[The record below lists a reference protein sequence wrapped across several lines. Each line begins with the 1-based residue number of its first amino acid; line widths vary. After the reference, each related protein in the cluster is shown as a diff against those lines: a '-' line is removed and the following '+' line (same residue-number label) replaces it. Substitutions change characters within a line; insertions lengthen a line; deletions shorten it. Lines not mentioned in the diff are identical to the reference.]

1 MSGEDF
7 GPAATG
13 FPPAILVESHVRAA
27 LAEDLGR
34 AGDITTDSVVP
45 LDARFSGAIVARQPG
60 IVAGLPVAGQ
70 VFRVL
75 DPEISVSVERPDGAA
90 VSAGQAVMRVSGPA
104 RPVLTGERTA
114 LNFLCHLSG
123 IASATNSL
131 VTAIDGLSARIT
143 CTRKTTPGLRAL
155 EKYAV
160 RAGGGVSHRFG
171 LDDGILI
178 KDNHIAAAGGITPA
192 IRRAR
197 RAAGHMVKIEIEVDT
212 LAQLDEALAEGVDAV
227 LLDNMSPQMLRRA
240 VETVAGRATT
250 EASGSVTLDTVRAIA
265 ESGVDLVSV
274 GWITHSAAALD
285 FGLDAGTD

>member
-1 MSGEDF
+1 M
-7 GPAATG
+7 
-13 FPPAILVESHVRAA
+13 IVVEAMVRAA

-34 AGDITTDSVVP
+34 AGDITTDAVVP
-45 LDARFSGAIVARQPG
+45 LGARFDGAIVARRPG

-70 VFRVL
+70 VFRFL
-75 DPEISVSVERPDGAA
+75 DPDILISAERPEGAS
-90 VSAGQAVMRVSGPA
+90 VSAGQVVMRVSGPA
-104 RPVLTGERTA
+104 RPIITAERTA

-131 VTAIDGLSARIT
+131 VRAVAGLPTRIS

-178 KDNHIAAAGGITPA
+178 KDNHIDVAGGVPQA
-192 IRRAR
+192 VRLAR
-197 RAAGHMVKIEIEVDT
+197 RASGHMVKIEVEVDT
-212 LAQLDEALAEGVDAV
+212 LAQLEAALAEGVDAV
-227 LLDNMSPQMLRRA
+227 LLDNMSPETLRLA
-240 VETVAGRATT
+240 VDSVAGRALT
-250 EASGSVTLDTVRAIA
+250 EASGGVTLDTVRAIA
-265 ESGVDLVSV
+265 ETGVDIVSA

-285 FGLDAGTD
+285 FGLDAAAD